1 MIASRLSAI
10 SVLSRNLI
18 RSVAVRSY
26 AVKVT
31 MDAHQVVPD
40 VIPVAPAEV
49 AKVTYAGDV
58 TVNEGN
64 ELKPTQVKDVPKVEW
79 NADSSAFYTL
89 VWMVFICSIK
99 FRV

>member
-1 MIASRLSAI
+1 MIASRLSAV
-10 SVLSRNLI
+10 SLLSKNLI
-18 RSVAVRSY
+18 RSVAVRYY

-49 AKVTYAGDV
+49 AKVTYADNV

-79 NADSSAFYTL
+79 NADPSAFYTL
-89 VWMVFICSIK
+89 VWTSFFC
-99 FRV
+99 